1 MHGLG
6 DKYHMGMSAEALAWI
21 SMLGGEFA
29 RASRLMGGAQRLFE
43 ETGTLVYPPW
53 DQYHDA
59 CTRQGRARL
68 GDAGFDRLFQ
78 AGRQASTETLV
89 SLALQEQAERV
100 PRPRAERAGITA
112 LTRREQ
118 EIAGLVAQGLSNRD
132 IASTLVISQRTAETH
147 VEHILTKLG
156 FTSRAQIAAWAA
168 ERQQPAVE
176 SHPNPARR

>member
-1 MHGLG
+1 
-6 DKYHMGMSAEALAWI
+6 
-21 SMLGGEFA
+21 
-29 RASRLMGGAQRLFE
+29 LFE

-59 CTRQGRARL
+59 CTRRGRARL
-68 GDAGFDRLFQ
+68 GDAQFDRLFQ
-78 AGRQASTETLV
+78 SGRETSTETLV
-89 SLALQEQAERV
+89 SLALQEEAQRV
-100 PRPRAERAGITA
+100 PWPRAERVGSTE
-112 LTRREQ
+112 LTRRER

-156 FTSRAQIAAWAA
+156 FTSRAQIAAWVV

-176 SHPNPARR
+176 WHPNPARR